1 MVRKTTRRNDEHG
14 TTGRPGRRLYD
25 IKQAS
30 DVLGVSRWTVRRLID
45 EGALSVVT
53 LPGLGDRPVR
63 RVLIDIDRVALE
75 QLIESSKHVENRS

>member
-1 MVRKTTRRNDEHG
+1 MKKTTRRNDEHG

-45 EGALSVVT
+45 EGALSVVA

-63 RVLIDIDRVALE
+63 RVLIDRVELE